1 MRKRLSSQRGSVLPI
16 SIIVMSVMM
25 GLGLAVYSSAD
36 FQGAEATRESGRE
49 ATFNLS
55 DAVLKQ
61 QIFLLS
67 KNWPGSVGTAYPAC
81 TQASTAS
88 GCPDNATVLSNF
100 TAADYGAGYAWTSA
114 VQDNGGTVAT
124 YYTPTGAASQPGY
137 DANGDGKVWV
147 RAQSTVRGRP
157 RTIVALVKA
166 ELVPIPFPRNAVT
179 AGNFATG
186 NTGNKVIV
194 DTNGWNDGQS
204 GDIQVRCPESDPA
217 CAVYRDG
224 QLSPDTTQ
232 YDYGNLYA
240 VSESEFEGLRGI
252 AKSNSSYYE
261 TGCPASMTGAMVFVE
276 NADCSYSTGTA
287 NSAAS
292 PGMFVIN
299 NGTLTLSGNIT
310 YHGLVYAR
318 NGQNSSGDVVT
329 LTGTSLIEGAIAVD
343 GNGAVRVGNSALNLV
358 FDPNVFGAVKG
369 YGNAGLSH
377 GYWRELAGD
386 G

>member
-1 MRKRLSSQRGSVLPI
+1 MRRRLAAQRGSVLPI
-16 SIIVMSVMM
+16 AIIVLSVMM
-25 GLGLAVYSSAD
+25 GLGLAIYSSAD
-36 FQGAEATRESGRE
+36 FQLAEGRKEAGRE

-61 QIFLLS
+61 QVFLLS
-67 KNWPGSVGTAYPAC
+67 KNWPGTVGTTYPAC
-81 TQASTAS
+81 TQSS
-88 GCPDNATVLSNF
+88 SSGGCPDNATVLSNF
-100 TAADYGAGYAWTSA
+100 TGAEYNAGYSWSSA
-114 VQDNGGTVAT
+114 VQDNGGTVGT
-124 YYTPTGAASQPGY
+124 YYTSTGAAGQPGY
-137 DANGDGKVWV
+137 DANADGKLWV

-157 RTIVALVKA
+157 RTLVALVKA
-166 ELVPIPFPRNAVT
+166 ELVSIPFPRNAVT

-186 NTGNKVIV
+186 NNGNKVIV

-204 GDIQVRCPESDPA
+204 GDIQVRCSESDPA

-232 YDYGNLYA
+232 YSFPNLYS
-240 VSESEFEGLRGI
+240 VTDGEFEGLRGI
-252 AKSNSSYYE
+252 ARSKSAYYE
-261 TGCPASMTGAMVFVE
+261 TGCPPTMAGSIVFVE
-276 NADCSYSTGTA
+276 NANCSYSTGTI
-287 NSAAS
+287 NTTAS

-318 NGQNSSGDVVT
+318 NGQNTTGNVVT

-343 GNGAVRVGNSALNLV
+343 GTGAVSVGNSALNLV

-377 GYWRELAGD
+377 GHWRELAGS